1 MTDVAAQCAQAK
13 LRREAETARK
23 KAAQLELE
31 RVPGRC
37 LCSHCGQA
45 FHPCDQIHACPRC
58 GRISGQVLAG
68 RELEL
73 VALEVS

>member
-31 RVPGRC
+31 LSKLQRAHQHRAGDLSSLRAALKGRDDALGEAQARVK
-37 LCSHCGQA
+37 
-45 FHPCDQIHACPRC
+45 
-58 GRISGQVLAG
+58 
-68 RELEL
+68 ELESTL
-73 VALEVS
+73 AR